1 VGESEAPVRAV
12 DPSDTVGDRDV
23 VVGATDVAMG
33 DSVPASATAVGSI
46 EVGDSETGPV
56 EVADRDPSGAIDPSK
71 TAGEDVVGATE
82 IAMGES
88 APASATVVGSIEAV
102 VVGEVVRTVGAFD
115 PSEVGGRDAVSVG
128 EMVVN
133 AADVGE
139 DDSIN
144 SPTVGEVVV
153 AVRATTVGEVDVAVR
168 ATTVGEVVVAVRVA
182 TVGEVV
188 VAVRATTVGEVVVAV
203 RATTVGDE
211 VQVGHMGEL
220 EGASV
225 GQDS

>member
-1 VGESEAPVRAV
+1 MGESEAPVRAV

-23 VVGATDVAMG
+23 VVG
-33 DSVPASATAVGSI
+33 SVPAS
-46 EVGDSETGPV
+46 
-56 EVADRDPSGAIDPSK
+56 
-71 TAGEDVVGATE
+71 
-82 IAMGES
+82 
-88 APASATVVGSIEAV
+88 SATVVGSIEAV

-139 DDSIN
+139 DDSNIT
-144 SPTVGEVVV
+144 PTVGEVVV
-153 AVRATTVGEVDVAVR
+153 AVGTTR
-168 ATTVGEVVVAVRVA
+168 VGEVVVSVRVSTA
-182 TVGEVV
+182 
-188 VAVRATTVGEVVVAV
+188 
-203 RATTVGDE
+203 GDD

>member
-1 VGESEAPVRAV
+1 
-12 DPSDTVGDRDV
+12 
-23 VVGATDVAMG
+23 
-33 DSVPASATAVGSI
+33 
-46 EVGDSETGPV
+46 
-56 EVADRDPSGAIDPSK
+56 
-71 TAGEDVVGATE
+71 VVGATE

-115 PSEVGGRDAVSVG
+115 PSEVGGRDAVSVVG

-139 DDSIN
+139 DDSNIT
-144 SPTVGEVVV
+144 PTVGEVVV
-153 AVRATTVGEVDVAVR
+153 AVRATRVGEVVVAVG
-168 ATTVGEVVVAVRVA
+168 ATTVGEVVVSVRVSTA
-182 TVGEVV
+182 
-188 VAVRATTVGEVVVAV
+188 
-203 RATTVGDE
+203 GDD

>member
-1 VGESEAPVRAV
+1 MGESEAPVRAV

-33 DSVPASATAVGSI
+33 DSVPASAIAVGSI
-46 EVGDSETGPV
+46 EVGDSEAGPV
-56 EVADRDPSGAIDPSK
+56 EVADRDAAGAVGAIDPSK
-71 TAGEDVVGATE
+71 AAGEDVVGATK

-88 APASATVVGSIEAV
+88 ASASATVVGSIEAV

-115 PSEVGGRDAVSVG
+115 PSEVGGRDAVSVVG

-133 AADVGE
+133 AADDGE
-139 DDSIN
+139 EDSN
-144 SPTVGEVVV
+144 NTPTVGEVVV
-153 AVRATTVGEVDVAVR
+153 AVGATR
-168 ATTVGEVVVAVRVA
+168 VGEVVVAVRVSTA
-182 TVGEVV
+182 
-188 VAVRATTVGEVVVAV
+188 
-203 RATTVGDE
+203 GDE

>member
-1 VGESEAPVRAV
+1 VGESEAPVRAI

-33 DSVPASATAVGSI
+33 DSVPAS
-46 EVGDSETGPV
+46 
-56 EVADRDPSGAIDPSK
+56 
-71 TAGEDVVGATE
+71 
-82 IAMGES
+82 
-88 APASATVVGSIEAV
+88 SATVVGSIEAV

-115 PSEVGGRDAVSVG
+115 PSEVGGRDAVSVVG

-139 DDSIN
+139 DDSNIT
-144 SPTVGEVVV
+144 PTVGEVVV
-153 AVRATTVGEVDVAVR
+153 AVRATRVGEVVVAVG
-168 ATTVGEVVVAVRVA
+168 ATTVGEVVVSVRVSTA
-182 TVGEVV
+182 
-188 VAVRATTVGEVVVAV
+188 
-203 RATTVGDE
+203 GDD

>member
-1 VGESEAPVRAV
+1 
-12 DPSDTVGDRDV
+12 
-23 VVGATDVAMG
+23 
-33 DSVPASATAVGSI
+33 
-46 EVGDSETGPV
+46 
-56 EVADRDPSGAIDPSK
+56 
-71 TAGEDVVGATE
+71 
-82 IAMGES
+82 
-88 APASATVVGSIEAV
+88 
-102 VVGEVVRTVGAFD
+102 
-115 PSEVGGRDAVSVG
+115 
-128 EMVVN
+128 VN

-144 SPTVGEVVV
+144 TP
-153 AVRATTVGEVDVAVR
+153 
-168 ATTVGEVVVAVRVA
+168 

-203 RATTVGDE
+203 RATTVGKVVVAVRVATAGDE

>member
-1 VGESEAPVRAV
+1 MGESVATARAV

-33 DSVPASATAVGSI
+33 ESVSASATAVGSI
-46 EVGDSETGPV
+46 EVGVSEAGPV
-56 EVADRDPSGAIDPSK
+56 EVAVRVSVWAVGAIDPSK
-71 TAGEDVVGATE
+71 TGGEDVVGATD
-82 IAMGES
+82 IAVGDS
-88 APASATVVGSIEAV
+88 APASATVVGSVEAV
-102 VVGEVVRTVGAFD
+102 VVGEVVRIVGAFD
-115 PSEVGGRDAVSVG
+115 PSEVGGRDAVSVVG

-133 AADVGE
+133 AADDGE
-139 DDSIN
+139 EDSN
-144 SPTVGEVVV
+144 NTPTVGEVVV
-153 AVRATTVGEVDVAVR
+153 TVG
-168 ATTVGEVVVAVRVA
+168 ATR
-182 TVGEVV
+182 VGEVV

-203 RATTVGDE
+203 RVSTAGDE

>member
-33 DSVPASATAVGSI
+33 DSVPASAIAVGSI
-46 EVGDSETGPV
+46 EVGDSEAGPV
-56 EVADRDPSGAIDPSK
+56 EVADRDAAGAVGAIDPSK
-71 TAGEDVVGATE
+71 AAGEDVVGATK

-88 APASATVVGSIEAV
+88 ASASATVVGSIEAV

-144 SPTVGEVVV
+144 TP
-153 AVRATTVGEVDVAVR
+153 
-168 ATTVGEVVVAVRVA
+168 

-203 RATTVGDE
+203 RATTVGEVVVAVRVATAGDE

>member
-1 VGESEAPVRAV
+1 MGESEAPVRAV

-23 VVGATDVAMG
+23 VVG
-33 DSVPASATAVGSI
+33 SVPAS
-46 EVGDSETGPV
+46 
-56 EVADRDPSGAIDPSK
+56 
-71 TAGEDVVGATE
+71 
-82 IAMGES
+82 
-88 APASATVVGSIEAV
+88 SATVVGSIEAV
-102 VVGEVVRTVGAFD
+102 VVGEVVRTVKAFD

-144 SPTVGEVVV
+144 TP
-153 AVRATTVGEVDVAVR
+153 
-168 ATTVGEVVVAVRVA
+168 